1 MEYSYKITLPD
12 GNMDIEKLVI
22 ESRVEQFSEDINN
35 PTGDEAAYFY
45 WLTINGRE
53 QLTTFKPWEEGYQP
67 MTKEEAEKFLD
78 DDINQTLLNFWING
92 K

>member
-22 ESRVEQFSEDINN
+22 ESRVEQFSEDTNN

-45 WLTINGRE
+45 
-53 QLTTFKPWEEGYQP
+53 
-67 MTKEEAEKFLD
+67 
-78 DDINQTLLNFWING
+78 
-92 K
+92 